1 MTSPKERAVHWKSK
15 LGLLAE
21 LRAAQWL
28 LEQGF
33 WTFLPVGGFGPIDL
47 IAVSKTGKVHLFDVK
62 SASRRSGTGYIVSR
76 KLSTFQRL
84 IGVRLL
90 YVDTETNEVFLT
102 VDRETAKTFGFAA
115 ERRSKLPN
123 K

>member
-62 SASRRSGTGYIVSR
+62 SASRRSNSGYIVSR
-76 KLSTFQRL
+76 KLSAFQRL

-102 VDRETAKTFGFAA
+102 ADRETAKTFGFAA
-115 ERRSKLPN
+115 ERRNKLPN

>member
-62 SASRRSGTGYIVSR
+62 SASRRSSTGYIVSR
-76 KLSTFQRL
+76 KLSTFQRM

-102 VDRETAKTFGFAA
+102 TDRETAKTFGFAA
-115 ERRSKLPN
+115 ERRNKLPN

>member
-1 MTSPKERAVHWKSK
+1 MTSPKERPVHWKNK

-47 IAVSKTGKVHLFDVK
+47 VAVSKTGKVHLFDVK
-62 SASRRSGTGYIVSR
+62 SASRRSKTGYIVSR
-76 KLSTFQRL
+76 KLSAFQRM

-90 YVDTETNEVFLT
+90 YVDTDTNEVFLT
-102 VDRETAKTFGFAA
+102 DTRAGANARGFAS
-115 ERRSKLPN
+115 ERQNRLPN